1 MAKQSS
7 KTEQMRSTE
16 NDSKPG
22 ARFVVIDY
30 DGKIIKFNIFT
41 VRSDNTTKLAF
52 GSGRFEQRDLERIVA
67 ELGQLARDFADDE
80 AKAKAAVQAPA
91 GRGEGDGA

>member
-7 KTEQMRSTE
+7 KTEQMGSTE

-30 DGKIIKFNIFT
+30 DDKIIKFNIFT
-41 VRSDNTTKLAF
+41 VRSDNTKRRAF
-52 GSGRFEQRDLERIVA
+52 GSGRFEEQDLERIVA
-67 ELGQLARDFADDE
+67 ELGQLARDLGDCD
-80 AKAKAAVQAPA
+80 AKAKAAVQARG
-91 GRGEGDGA
+91 GRGEGGGA